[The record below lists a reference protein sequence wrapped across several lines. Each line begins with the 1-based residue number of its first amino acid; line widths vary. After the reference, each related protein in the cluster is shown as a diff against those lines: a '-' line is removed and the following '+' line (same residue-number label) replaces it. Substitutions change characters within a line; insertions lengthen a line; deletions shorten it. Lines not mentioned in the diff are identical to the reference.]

1 MENINE
7 EEKEWLTKMHSL
19 KRLLLRRKSLTFIV
33 GEQVG
38 WSLVSEYKIGN
49 IYIERIGYLQKML
62 TKISQENWLAIN
74 GRAIKL
80 DAISIEIPT

>member
-1 MENINE
+1 ME
-7 EEKEWLTKMHSL
+7 SL
-19 KRLLLRRKSLTFIV
+19 IHLLQQRKSLTLIV

-62 TKISQENWLAIN
+62 TKISRDNWLAIN

-80 DAISIEIPT
+80 DDISTEIPN